1 MSHPPQYKKEKNN
14 QNQNKTKTIEDQT
27 RIKSQK
33 RKMAINL
40 IMPSSISSMSNTRI
54 QRSSVQEHTCWHA

>member
-33 RKMAINL
+33 KENGY
-40 IMPSSISSMSNTRI
+40 
-54 QRSSVQEHTCWHA
+54 

>member
-14 QNQNKTKTIEDQT
+14 QNQNKTETIEDQT

-33 RKMAINL
+33 KENGY
-40 IMPSSISSMSNTRI
+40 
-54 QRSSVQEHTCWHA
+54 